1 MSMNKF
7 FTVAVACCLMVGCGG
22 NDAKDSSSDGASQ
35 VTAKVV
41 ASGLMNPSSVSFSP
55 KGELTICDSGNGRV
69 VVQRDGKLVD
79 YVTGF
84 DTEYWKV
91 DKKSGAKRFKLGP
104 LSAVWVGET
113 LVVSDGGK
121 KDGQETLLFFS
132 KSGDAS
138 TGSAS
143 NTMVPAGVA
152 AAKGEGNLTG
162 IAVTADK
169 KTLFLC
175 GQGADD
181 HSWLL
186 KCDVASKKLSTFAS
200 ADVNGI
206 TTNSPMQ
213 VLDWDATSVLA
224 LYSGKGGADDGL
236 IVKWDKD
243 TAKPLAQ
250 WKLAGLTDP
259 MGMARCPGSDDL
271 MVVDNNWALTKVKQ
285 GRLAKVALGSNGEAS
300 VELLKVSL
308 MGPVSCVFGP
318 NGDLY
323 IAQLGT
329 EFDSTKGEVLQVS
342 GL

>member
-1 MSMNKF
+1 MNMNKF
-7 FTVAVACCLMVGCGG
+7 LSVAIACCLVVGCGG
-22 NDAKDSSSDGASQ
+22 KGSEVSTPDGTKSISAQ
-35 VTAKVV
+35 VV
-41 ASGLMNPSSVSFSP
+41 AKGLMNPSCVSFSP

-91 DKKSGAKRFKLGP
+91 DKKSGKKRFKLGP

-132 KSGDAS
+132 KGGDAS
-138 TGSAS
+138 SGKAS
-143 NTMVPAGVA
+143 NTMVPEGVA

-169 KTLFLC
+169 KSLFLC

-200 ADVNGI
+200 ADMNGI

-213 VLDWDATSVLA
+213 VLDWDANSILA

-236 IVKWDKD
+236 IVKWDKT
-243 TAKPLAQ
+243 TAKPLGQ
-250 WKLAGLTDP
+250 WPLKGLTDP

-285 GRLAKVALGSNGEAS
+285 GRLARVSLGANGEAT
-300 VELLKVSL
+300 VKILDVSL

-318 NGDLY
+318 QGDLF

-329 EFDSTKGEVLQVS
+329 EFDSTKGEVLRVS